1 MSTYEVLAISNK
13 PGEVTLKG
21 FTYIK
26 ERLPDDFEVCIIVD
40 KDGRL
45 SAGSWDT
52 GLWSTENGKPGCF
65 RQGRGGVIESEGV
78 LAWLPIEE
86 ASINIKGLWWNPE
99 YRLIAAFLDC
109 VMVFAKDADDCLI
122 IEYSGGAEEKVI
134 FHMDV
139 KTGNILAIDKNGRDE
154 IPYLQRTF
162 RAWYDDVKEKLLED
176 YYSGRYTVLGRT
188 NMEGEISTEYK
199 GSIMGKVL

>member
-21 FTYIK
+21 FTYMK
-26 ERLPDDFEVCIIVD
+26 DRLPDDFEVCLIVE

-52 GLWSTENGKPGCF
+52 GLWSTENGEPGCF
-65 RQGRGGVIESEGV
+65 RQGRGGVIESDGV

-86 ASINIKGLWWNPE
+86 AAINIKGLWWNPE
-99 YRLIAAFLDC
+99 YRLISAFLDC
-109 VMVFAKDADDCLI
+109 VLVFAKDADDCLI

>member
-13 PGEVTLKG
+13 LGEVTLKG
-21 FTYIK
+21 FTYMK
-26 ERLPDDFEVCIIVD
+26 DRLPDDFEVCLIVE

-52 GLWSTENGKPGCF
+52 GLWSTENGEPGCF
-65 RQGRGGVIESEGV
+65 RQGRGGVIESDGV

-86 ASINIKGLWWNPE
+86 AAINIKGLWWNPE
-99 YRLIAAFLDC
+99 YRLISAFLDC
-109 VMVFAKDADDCLI
+109 VLVFAKDADDCLI

-176 YYSGRYTVLGRT
+176 YYSGRYTVLP
-188 NMEGEISTEYK
+188 EWE
-199 GSIMGKVL
+199 